1 MFLKPTPF
9 PVTEPSQA
17 ASFLFNLCFL
27 FHFFNL
33 LLKTE
38 AASQKLNLESLP
50 PFFQLRIS
58 RSINSFTVFV
68 SSSIFLFFFFSSSGA
83 ARISQDLRRGST
95 AEESWSAAALLEQD
109 LVRRSFGW
117 GSVDDDSMPERRSVR
132 QDAQKPVMGIT
143 LLLQTSLQLLILKF
157 TSPHKS
163 LARLLEQYQGVEEKL
178 LD

>member
-1 MFLKPTPF
+1 VSP
-9 PVTEPSQA
+9 PSK
-17 ASFLFNLCFL
+17 SDI
-27 FHFFNL
+27 
-33 LLKTE
+33 
-38 AASQKLNLESLP
+38 LES
-50 PFFQLRIS
+50 IS
-58 RSINSFTVFV
+58 RFRFRIELR
-68 SSSIFLFFFFSSSGA
+68 FLFFFFSSSGA

-163 LARLLEQYQGVEEKL
+163 LARFVSISFIPS
-178 LD
+178 